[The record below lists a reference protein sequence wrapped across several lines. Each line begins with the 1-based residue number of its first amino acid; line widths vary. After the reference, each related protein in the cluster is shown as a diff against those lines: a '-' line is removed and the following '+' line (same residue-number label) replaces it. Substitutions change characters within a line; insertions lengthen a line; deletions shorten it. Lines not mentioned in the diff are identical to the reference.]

1 MGRTAS
7 FLGDTGYEIILPMT
21 DTLTVT
27 DGATNAV
34 IGTSGLSG
42 GKVLTL
48 PSIATMLNSQ
58 NFQIQVFNKSDS
70 GGTITVAPNAADST
84 IIGRVTV
91 AAAAGAVFE
100 HDGRHQWYGK

>member
-1 MGRTAS
+1 MATAS
-7 FLGDTGYEIILPMT
+7 FLGNTGYEVILPMT
-21 DTLTVT
+21 NTLTVT

-48 PSIATMLNSQ
+48 PPISTMLASQ
-58 NFQIQVFNKSDS
+58 NFEIEVFNVSSS
-70 GGTITVAPNAADST
+70 GGTITVSPNAADST

-91 AAAAGAVFE
+91 LVATGAVFR
-100 HDGRHQWYGK
+100 HDGRHQWYGR